1 MKKKLLENKNLPF
14 IVFSSIFGALALS
27 AIIVFWA
34 FKDAEWVEVYQM
46 ALRWLVLPFCTFI
59 ASYYGTLKA
68 APKGLMWLCP
78 VAFGLGISIVEW
90 ATYGSF
96 SIVLLA
102 VGALASLFGFTFA
115 KMDRVEKAKEAKAA
129 KIHAAME
136 AADVS
141 ESAAGAVNDEYVPH
155 PDFIPDEDDTWAD
168 EIIAA
173 EGFGEIKV
181 DYAEPDPD
189 FSIDAPDE
197 SENENNSEAEEEFTS
212 NEESVKIDEA
222 ISDAAD
228 LDESTGELLSDS
240 YEYANDED
248 SENGSKYTAEIDR
261 VREDNG
267 SEHCDNSSDDAA
279 SDTEAVTA
287 EGVEDDDSQCALN
300 DSCDQN
306 DPDSVD

>member
-14 IVFSSIFGALALS
+14 IVFSAIFGALALS

-46 ALRWLVLPFCTFI
+46 ALRWLVLPICALV
-59 ASYYGTLKA
+59 ASYLGTLKV

-90 ATYGSF
+90 ATYGFF

-115 KMDRVEKAKEAKAA
+115 KMDRVEKAKEARAA

-141 ESAAGAVNDEYVPH
+141 ESLADDGNDEYVPH

-168 EIIAA
+168 EVIAA

-197 SENENNSEAEEEFTS
+197 SEKECDSRVGEEFTS
-212 NEESVKIDEA
+212 NEEPAKIDEA
-222 ISDAAD
+222 ISDAANSS
-228 LDESTGELLSDS
+228 ESTSESLFDS
-240 YEYANDED
+240 CEYENYEDND
-248 SENGSKYTAEIDR
+248 NGSKDIAESDHE
-261 VREDNG
+261 RENNN
-267 SEHCDNSSDDAA
+267 SEHCDNGSDDAA
-279 SDTEAVTA
+279 SDTEAVTV
-287 EGVEDDDSQCALN
+287 EGAEDDGSQCAID

-306 DPDSVD
+306 DSDSTD